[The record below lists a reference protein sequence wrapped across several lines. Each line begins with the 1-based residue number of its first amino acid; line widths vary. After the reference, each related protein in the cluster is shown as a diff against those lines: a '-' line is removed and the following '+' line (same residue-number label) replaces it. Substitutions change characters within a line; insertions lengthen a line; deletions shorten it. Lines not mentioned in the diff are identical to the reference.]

1 MTLIIVMPF
10 TFQISSLVLAVNDD
24 DIETGTGEE
33 ETFFSK
39 VKGVSFQ
46 TAGLPHTYIP

>member
-1 MTLIIVMPF
+1 MPC
-10 TFQISSLVLAVNDD
+10 TFQISNLALAVNDD

-39 VKGVSFQ
+39 VKGVSLQ
-46 TAGLPHTYIP
+46 AAGLPYAYIP

>member
-1 MTLIIVMPF
+1 MPCS
-10 TFQISSLVLAVNDD
+10 FQISNLVLAVNDD
-24 DIETGTGEE
+24 EIEMGTGEE

-39 VKGVSFQ
+39 VKGVSLP